1 MVCVVPNRTRR
12 HQIALFVRMRHMPAL
27 YGWVVRMG
35 YVPAEFHS
43 IREQTINYSQ
53 FWNKTSQTDLTRPLA
68 DADPSARRDYSL
80 NDQLL
85 EKNEKD
91 VFALM
96 RKA

>member
-1 MVCVVPNRTRR
+1 
-12 HQIALFVRMRHMPAL
+12 MPAL
-27 YGWVVRMG
+27 YGWIGRMG
-35 YVPAEFHS
+35 YVPAGFCS

-53 FWNKTSQTDLTRPLA
+53 FWNKTSRTDLTRPLA